1 MNYDHDAIMKAYSN
15 VTRIADDEGVFDKEG
30 EPVIIVQSVVDE
42 ARATLNAEAAA
53 SKYKRDRS
61 GRTKGVNDTIYLPI
75 GDQLDLLYK
84 DIINRTL
91 TENGDFAKAI
101 KATKDKYPKPS

>member
-30 EPVIIVQSVVDE
+30 DPVIIVQSVVDE

-53 SKYKRDRS
+53 SKYK
-61 GRTKGVNDTIYLPI
+61 
-75 GDQLDLLYK
+75 
-84 DIINRTL
+84 
-91 TENGDFAKAI
+91 
-101 KATKDKYPKPS
+101 